1 MEQIKHAIETGALQ
15 PGEQLP
21 GIRKLAEDLVI
32 NPNTV
37 AKVYCELE
45 HEGVVELRQGAGAF
59 VAERAAATARAD
71 ILRARPLVRSLLVK
85 LMQLGLGE
93 DEIYATASDK
103 TLTILNLAGIGE
115 IREGFDARLGWSQ
128 DPING
133 FREKKGVELALVK
146 RGSVFHRDLKL
157 RELYAKMEMK
167 GKEKVGDRDAWLV
180 IATPAE
186 GAPEKMYFDALNGM
200 MIRSDVEIESPQ
212 GKMPFEIYLED
223 YRAVDGVK
231 IPFVV
236 RRVHPAMSMT
246 VRLEEVKHNIAIE
259 DAKFDRPAA
268 Q

>member
-1 MEQIKHAIETGALQ
+1 MTRTITLTISLFLTTALCLAQAGPDAKPAASPTLDQVLDRYVEALGGKAAIE
-15 PGEQLP
+15 
-21 GIRKLAEDLVI
+21 KL
-32 NPNTV
+32 TSRT
-37 AKVYCELE
+37 AKGRLE
-45 HEGVVELRQGAGAF
+45 MA
-59 VAERAAATARAD
+59 
-71 ILRARPLVRSLLVK
+71 S
-85 LMQLGLGE
+85 MGLKGTI
-93 DEIYATASDK
+93 EIYATAGDK
-103 TLTILNLAGIGE
+103 TLTVLNLAGIGE
-115 IREGFDARLGWSQ
+115 IREGYGARSGWSR

-157 RELYAKMEMK
+157 RELYAKMELK
-167 GKEKVGDRDAWLV
+167 GKEKAGERDAWLV

-186 GAPEKMYFDALNGM
+186 GAPEKMYFDTQNGL

-212 GKMPFEIYLED
+212 GKMPFEIYFED
-223 YRAVDGVK
+223 YRAVDGMK

-246 VRLEEVKHNIAIE
+246 VRLDEVKHNLAIE